1 MTDKEIYELIKTHG
15 YEPDNADDVKF
26 SDSGKLYPNEYI
38 RFQSK
43 ILSEDVE
50 NYISLPVLEICIN
63 KNLTNKSTITFNAV
77 YLHDDSLTD
86 EDDNTNYILSKEF
99 EDVVVETINRDKLI
113 KILNQNNKVFKEIKV
128 RIKKYK
134 IKEGF

>member
-15 YEPDNADDVKF
+15 YEPDDADNVRF

-38 RFQSK
+38 RFHSK
-43 ILSEDVE
+43 ILSEDVDDYL
-50 NYISLPVLEICIN
+50 NMPDIEICIN
-63 KNLTNKSTITFNAV
+63 KSLINKSTITFNAV

-86 EDDNTNYILSKEF
+86 EDDNTDCILNKEF